1 MSIYCPYTDREL
13 QDRETS
19 SEHIIPLALGGANG
33 LELRVDAGFNARFG
47 SELDGRLANE
57 FLMAMRRTKYDARGH
72 SGKEPW
78 ATIKHASYGDDAR
91 PAQVRF
97 HREHGLR
104 LWDARDREEKKDV
117 GSFRISTTLNIDLP
131 VRFVAKVGLA
141 AGYFAYGDKFRNHVD
156 HHQLRQVMAIDP
168 AKMANSEGSDQTGVN
183 QVIAR
188 VDNYLYDPPSETDW
202 KLLVLRKF
210 CSKVEGSVVVLVPGP
225 DCFQV
230 TVGILGQFLGT
241 INVPANTTAL
251 PNEGDYHWGHVISV
265 VQDEVQRRSW
275 LNCTQQWVGGL
286 T

>member
-19 SEHIIPLALGGANG
+19 SEHIIPLALGGVNG
-33 LELRVDAGFNARFG
+33 LELRVDAGFNTRLG

-72 SGKEPW
+72 SRKEPW

-91 PAQVRF
+91 PAQVHF

-104 LWDARDREEKKDV
+104 LWDARDREEKKGV

-141 AGYFAYGDKFRNHVD
+141 AGYFAYGDKFREHVD
-156 HHQLRQVMAIDP
+156 HHQLRQVMVIDP

-183 QVIAR
+183 RVNRLCTWLRFDQHAVGKGSALVAR
-188 VDNYLYDPPSETDW
+188 RKSERKAAW
-202 KLLVLRKF
+202 RVLRRLKRKTTHRDRPADA
-210 CSKVEGSVVVLVPGP
+210 CDAARGRRLAP
-225 DCFQV
+225 
-230 TVGILGQFLGT
+230 IL
-241 INVPANTTAL
+241 
-251 PNEGDYHWGHVISV
+251 
-265 VQDEVQRRSW
+265 
-275 LNCTQQWVGGL
+275 
-286 T
+286 